1 MSVCLQLEWNS
12 YRPGSWEPQRFLFQQ
27 LPLLS
32 PSVCPPSSPFTA
44 PTEWTVNQDL
54 GAFLFYTFPR
64 DSCEIPSLFTMT
76 IKKKIKKEIIRQDV
90 IYLYCKC
97 YLQTTDKKKPH
108 SLQVVY
114 MYSNC
119 DNSKDD
125 RCTNV
130 GSLSP
135 HGHNHTYSITCTLF
149 PGCQLCSP
157 GFQYFHF
164 FATCALCWYWNI
176 VFGHYW
182 FIKKIING
190 LRGASQEHPN
200 SWSFF
205 PSMHWKWLQ
214 ISPSVPQCSKVETL
228 LFVDG
233 KHSKQV
239 FQS

>member
-64 DSCEIPSLFTMT
+64 DSCEIPSQVQNDDQ
-76 IKKKIKKEIIRQDV
+76 KEDHERN
-90 IYLYCKC
+90 YSARCHLSL
-97 YLQTTDKKKPH
+97 LQMLPTDDRPKKPH

-114 MYSNC
+114 MNSNC
-119 DNSKDD
+119 DNSNDD

-135 HGHNHTYSITCTLF
+135 HVHTYSVTCTLF
-149 PGCQLCSP
+149 PGCQFCSP
-157 GFQYFHF
+157 GF
-164 FATCALCWYWNI
+164 
-176 VFGHYW
+176 
-182 FIKKIING
+182 
-190 LRGASQEHPN
+190 
-200 SWSFF
+200 
-205 PSMHWKWLQ
+205 
-214 ISPSVPQCSKVETL
+214 
-228 LFVDG
+228 
-233 KHSKQV
+233 
-239 FQS
+239 

>member
-97 YLQTTDKKKPH
+97 YLQTTDKKNPIHFRLFTCIATVTIAKMTGVQMLAVWAHMVTIIPIQSH
-108 SLQVVY
+108 VLCFLVVSYVLQV
-114 MYSNC
+114 
-119 DNSKDD
+119 
-125 RCTNV
+125 
-130 GSLSP
+130 
-135 HGHNHTYSITCTLF
+135 F
-149 PGCQLCSP
+149 
-157 GFQYFHF
+157 
-164 FATCALCWYWNI
+164 NI
-176 VFGHYW
+176 
-182 FIKKIING
+182 FIF
-190 LRGASQEHPN
+190 LP
-200 SWSFF
+200 
-205 PSMHWKWLQ
+205 P
-214 ISPSVPQCSKVETL
+214 V
-228 LFVDG
+228 LFVDIETLF
-233 KHSKQV
+233 SV
-239 FQS
+239 IIDL